1 MSRTY
6 WKATVSLLVLG
17 FVMAA
22 VPAQA
27 QTRARAAA
35 DVPNLSVTWSPGP
48 TSPFSG
54 TRFDGA
60 LVNGRVYFLGFR
72 TVGDATDGSV
82 WYFDVATQTY
92 VDTLVD
98 MKVPISN
105 YQIAVLRDPIG
116 TGLYIFGGRDANA
129 QIVNVTQVYY
139 PATNTAKIVT
149 TDPWPGTTPSACVS
163 LPAMGVATAANH
175 AYVMGGVAFI
185 ANGCVADENSAQTWV
200 YDPTAPAG
208 TRWSPG
214 PDLNIARGYVTPA
227 VAQGKIY
234 AIGGDVN
241 VNGTLMPQ
249 RIVEAWTP
257 PAGTWTNAPRD
268 LPVTGGCD
276 ESQAFLVGGGA
287 IPFSIVLAGCGQWPN
302 AIPDTLSYDIAAN
315 TWSPAGALAVVR
327 RNQAG
332 ALLTIGG
339 RPRLYVLGGY
349 GPPTFVDPLDSSEL
363 GALAPFA
370 APHGR
375 GSLNP
380 VHPGGR
386 ASTS

>member
-1 MSRTY
+1 MSRKIV
-6 WKATVSLLVLG
+6 KAMVSLVALGVVLS
-17 FVMAA
+17 VI
-22 VPAQA
+22 PAQA
-27 QTRARAAA
+27 QPRVRGSARVP
-35 DVPNLSVTWSPGP
+35 DVSVTWSAGP
-48 TSPFSG
+48 TSPFAG

-82 WYFDVATQTY
+82 WYFDLATQTY

-98 MKVPISN
+98 MKAPISN

-129 QIVNVTQVYY
+129 QILNLTQVYY

-149 TDPWPGTTPSACVS
+149 TDPWPGTTPSGCIS

-175 AYVMGGVAFI
+175 AYVMGGVAFVT
-185 ANGCVADENSAQTWV
+185 NGCVLDENSAQTWV
-200 YDPTAPAG
+200 YDPMAPAG
-208 TRWSPG
+208 TRWTQG
-214 PDLNIARGYVTPA
+214 PDLNVARGYITPA
-227 VAQGKIY
+227 VAHGRIY
-234 AIGGDVN
+234 AIGGDVAAAN
-241 VNGTLMPQ
+241 PLLTAVRT
-249 RIVEAWTP
+249 VEAWTP

-276 ESQAFLVGGGA
+276 ESQAFLVEL
-287 IPFSIVLAGCGQWPN
+287 PFSIVLAGCGQWPN
-302 AIPDTLSYDIAAN
+302 AIPDTLSYNIPAN
-315 TWSPAGALAVVR
+315 TWSPAGALSIVR
-327 RNQAG
+327 RNHAG

-349 GPPTFVDPLDSSEL
+349 AGPTFVDPLDSSEL
-363 GALAPFA
+363 GAIGPFA